1 MFSNEGFLTTRDGLR
16 LYFHALGDGRE
27 IVLIPNGICLVGDFE
42 PLASGRTLVFYDV
55 RNRGRSECATDPAML
70 ERGILNDVDDL
81 DDVRRHFGAEG
92 VAVIGHS
99 YVGFTV
105 AVCAKTYPQTV
116 SRIVQI
122 GALAPDPGK
131 QYPPELSNFDATRH
145 EVLARLGDL
154 EKERAGTPP
163 VEFCKK
169 FWSILAP
176 IYVTNPADAHRVGRW
191 SRCDQENERNGMIL
205 FTQFIMP
212 SIGRLSLT
220 ARDFADVSTPALVVH
235 GTKDR
240 SAPYGGGVDWARA
253 LPNARLLT
261 VPDACHGPWIE
272 APDLVYGSIDTFLN
286 GRWPETAVSPS
297 RPRPAAP

>member
-16 LYFHALGDGRE
+16 LYFRVHGAGPDM
-27 IVLIPNGICLVGDFE
+27 VLIPNGIYLETDLA

-55 RNRGRSECATDPAML
+55 RNRGRSECATDPVVL

-81 DDVRRHFGAEG
+81 DDVRRHFGTER

-105 AVCAKTYPQTV
+105 AVCARAYPQTV

-122 GALAPDPGK
+122 GAIGPDPGK
-131 QYPPELSNFDATRH
+131 QYPPELSNVDAT
-145 EVLARLGDL
+145 LSDALTKLGDL
-154 EKERAGTPP
+154 ERERQSLSP
-163 VEFCKK
+163 EQWCRR
-169 FWSILAP
+169 FWSIIRV
-176 IYVTNPADAHRVGRW
+176 IYVTDPANAHKTDGW
-191 SRCDQENERNGMIL
+191 SRCDSENERNFMGL

-212 SIGRLSLT
+212 SIGRLNLT

-240 SAPYGGGVDWARA
+240 SGAYGGGVDWART

-272 APDLVYGSIDTFLN
+272 APDLVFGSIDTFLN
-286 GRWPETAVSPS
+286 GQWPEKAVVV
-297 RPRPAAP
+297 PRPAAP